1 MSAKHRNS
9 KKKKTHKQG
18 KMENKIMKEHKYNN
32 LLKVFLRVK
41 EMTSAKVD
49 TLLHISKV

>member
-1 MSAKHRNS
+1 
-9 KKKKTHKQG
+9 
-18 KMENKIMKEHKYNN
+18 MENKVMKEHKCNN

-49 TLLHISKV
+49 TLLRISKVQENMQN